1 MTTTHASSD
10 SSPPRR
16 VLRGADL
23 RGLSF
28 DRGSL
33 AGADFNG
40 ARTGMRPGWQL
51 LMVAGGLVASLG
63 LGIVTGLAARYLM
76 GFFDSGDPRKV
87 ALALNA
93 TAALVVYTVAAVWKG
108 GDFAVRMVLPIVAAL
123 FLSAALIAVLTGVGT
138 GVGAIVGLAF
148 VLLGAVIVIL
158 GALARAVAGTAGMA
172 LFAPVAIAGALAGGI
187 VGGGVPATII
197 ALSAMIV
204 GRRSLGANP
213 RHPLLARLCV
223 ELACKGGTHFRGTD
237 LAGADFTG
245 ATLTACDFRGADLTG
260 ARLEDAT
267 ISMCLFDGDRATP
280 PTEHRTGATATS
292 DRLIAAPRSHFRR
305 RHPV

>member
-1 MTTTHASSD
+1 MTTTQPSSD
-10 SSPPRR
+10 ATPPRR

-23 RGLSF
+23 RGQHF
-28 DRGSL
+28 DRASL
-33 AGADFNG
+33 AGADFTG
-40 ARTGMRPGWQL
+40 ASTGMRPGWKL
-51 LMVAGGLVASLG
+51 LMIAGALVVSLG
-63 LGIVTGLAARYLM
+63 LGIATGLGARYLT
-76 GFFDSGDPRKV
+76 GFLDSDDPRKV

-93 TAALVVYTVAAVWKG
+93 SAALAVYIVAALWKG
-108 GDFAVRMVLPIVAAL
+108 GDFAVRVVLPIVAAL
-123 FLSAALIAVLTGVGT
+123 FLSAALIAILTGVGT

-172 LFAPVAIAGALAGGI
+172 LFAVVAISGGLAGGI
-187 VGGGVPATII
+187 VGGGIPAAII
-197 ALSAMIV
+197 AVSAMLV

-213 RHPLLARLCV
+213 RHPRLARMCV
-223 ELACKGGTHFRGTD
+223 ELACQGGTHFRGAN
-237 LAGADFTG
+237 LAGADFAG

-280 PTEHRTGATATS
+280 PPQRHTGATA
-292 DRLIAAPRSHFRR
+292 
-305 RHPV
+305 VG